1 MEWSKVK
8 NIIILLLLLVN
19 GFLLVLVGMRR
30 EETENYQASALAQAV
45 EVLERSG
52 MDRALY
58 LGDTQGDL
66 DAADRAGIP
75 FVHAAYGFGK
85 VDRPVPAIHD
95 LAELP
100 ALGYVVVPQAQGP
113 MVEAACP
120 GHAFELRT
128 F

>member
-1 MEWSKVK
+1 MGVGACFADHECSDTGLTKGE
-8 NIIILLLLLVN
+8 NIRLV
-19 GFLLVLVGMRR
+19 M
-30 EETENYQASALAQAV
+30 
-45 EVLERSG
+45 ERSG
-52 MDRALY
+52 IGRAFY

-66 DAADRAGIP
+66 NAADQAGVP

-85 VDRPVPAIHD
+85 VDRAVPSIRD

-120 GHAFELRT
+120 GHAFELHT
-128 F
+128 Y